1 MEVFKC
7 KEFTFASEWL
17 RRKSLS
23 TSVLSLL
30 PLLSKTIH
38 HHPKPIFKSLGSN
51 GEGISMGGGGERDN
65 YDKTLN
71 WLAHKLHLAF
81 ELVNF

>member
-17 RRKSLS
+17 RRKGLS

-51 GEGISMGGGGERDN
+51 GDGISMGGGGGGRDMIKLIKHIN
-65 YDKTLN
+65 FTLLLN
-71 WLAHKLHLAF
+71 L
-81 ELVNF
+81 

>member
-17 RRKSLS
+17 RRKGLS

-38 HHPKPIFKSLGSN
+38 HHPKQIFKSLGSN
-51 GEGISMGGGGERDN
+51 AKGISMGGGGER

>member
-1 MEVFKC
+1 MEVFKG

-17 RRKSLS
+17 RRKGLS

-51 GEGISMGGGGERDN
+51 GKGISMGGGGKR
-65 YDKTLN
+65 YDKNLN

-81 ELVNF
+81 ELANF

>member
-17 RRKSLS
+17 RRKGLS

-51 GEGISMGGGGERDN
+51 GKGISMGGGGGKR

-71 WLAHKLHLAF
+71 
-81 ELVNF
+81 